1 MNKNYNLPAS
11 TGLVWLKAGF
21 KIMKTAP
28 VATSGIV
35 AFYLLLMLVAGMPG
49 ALLNVPFIDI
59 LLSGLVTPFGAV
71 AIASCGRDVSKGI
84 IPTIFQCY
92 GECFKNTSVRNKLL
106 LLGLIYGVCVIL
118 ISLVFS
124 WLSADDVDKWF
135 SKDGK
140 LLPNEI
146 VSNFPWAAVLF
157 GFVFYTALLCVTCFS
172 PMLIP
177 WKGMPLGKAFFFSLF
192 VCLKNAGAFI
202 VLGLLLA
209 LIATFGTT
217 SLSALGAILGINSVL
232 VVLWGLFITCW
243 SYCTLWPIW
252 SSIFGDQD
260 SQIVSYTK

>member
-1 MNKNYNLPAS
+1 M
-11 TGLVWLKAGF
+11 
-21 KIMKTAP
+21 
-28 VATSGIV
+28 
-35 AFYLLLMLVAGMPG
+35 
-49 ALLNVPFIDI
+49 
-59 LLSGLVTPFGAV
+59 TPFRSQV

-92 GECFKNTSVRNKLL
+92 GNVSKTPSVRNKLL

-157 GFVFYTALLCVTCFS
+157 RFVFYTALLCVTCFS
-172 PMLIP
+172 PMLIA

-232 VVLWGLFITCW
+232 VVLLGPFLSPVGPIAPFG
-243 SYCTLWPIW
+243 PIW

>member
-1 MNKNYNLPAS
+1 
-11 TGLVWLKAGF
+11 
-21 KIMKTAP
+21 
-28 VATSGIV
+28 
-35 AFYLLLMLVAGMPG
+35 
-49 ALLNVPFIDI
+49 
-59 LLSGLVTPFGAV
+59 
-71 AIASCGRDVSKGI
+71 
-84 IPTIFQCY
+84 
-92 GECFKNTSVRNKLL
+92 
-106 LLGLIYGVCVIL
+106 
-118 ISLVFS
+118 
-124 WLSADDVDKWF
+124 
-135 SKDGK
+135 
-140 LLPNEI
+140 
-146 VSNFPWAAVLF
+146 
-157 GFVFYTALLCVTCFS
+157 
-172 PMLIP
+172 MLIA